1 LTLLPSRMTLPAT
14 AQNTNRQAVLGR
26 HALNLP
32 NLITSTRLILA
43 FALFGLIAAGQNWI
57 SAALLFIFAA
67 STDALDGY
75 IARRNKQITVL
86 GRILDPFVDKVI
98 VCGTFVFLLEHQAAP
113 DSGVRAWM
121 VIIIIGREMF
131 VSSLRGILEKE
142 GKDFSANL
150 SGKLKMVLQCVA
162 VSVSLLSMSPLF
174 PWSWVPL
181 FRDLNLYMAVA
192 VTLWSGA
199 VYVARG
205 FSLLQDE

>member
-1 LTLLPSRMTLPAT
+1 MTPPA
-14 AQNTNRQAVLGR
+14 ASKNTTRQAVLGR

-32 NLITSTRLILA
+32 NLITSTRLVLA
-43 FALFGLIAAGQNWI
+43 FGLFGLIAAGNNWVT
-57 SAALLFIFAA
+57 SALLFIFAA

-142 GKDFSANL
+142 GKDFSANF

-162 VSVSLLSMSPLF
+162 VSVSLLSMAPMF
-174 PWSWVPL
+174 PWDWVPV
-181 FRDLNLYMAVA
+181 FRDITLYLAVA

-199 VYVARG
+199 VYVSRG
-205 FSLLQDE
+205 FSLLQND

>member
-1 LTLLPSRMTLPAT
+1 MTPPAAST
-14 AQNTNRQAVLGR
+14 TTKRQAVLGR

-32 NLITSTRLILA
+32 NLITSTRLVLA
-43 FALFGLIAAGQNWI
+43 FGLFGLIAAGNTWVT
-57 SAALLFIFAA
+57 SALLFIFAA

-162 VSVSLLSMSPLF
+162 VSVSLLSMAPLF
-174 PWSWVPL
+174 PWSWVPV
-181 FRDLNLYMAVA
+181 FRDLTLYLAVA

-199 VYVARG
+199 VYVSRG
-205 FSLLQDE
+205 FSLLQND